1 MSTLM
6 QILNLY
12 ATRDSQTKFEGNRM
26 KNGKVHI
33 FTCTIYSIYGEKLLK
48 LNHAQHY
55 DVLDFAQNGQN
66 GSSYQVKEGSRC
78 FLCQVAKFGLHRAS
92 KF

>member
-26 KNGKVHI
+26 KNGKIHI
-33 FTCTIYSIYGEKLLK
+33 FTIYSIHLAEK
-48 LNHAQHY
+48 N
-55 DVLDFAQNGQN
+55 
-66 GSSYQVKEGSRC
+66 
-78 FLCQVAKFGLHRAS
+78 
-92 KF
+92 

>member
-26 KNGKVHI
+26 KNGKV
-33 FTCTIYSIYGEKLLK
+33 TVLRLVEEEGEEEEEEEEQEEIC
-48 LNHAQHY
+48 QH
-55 DVLDFAQNGQN
+55 
-66 GSSYQVKEGSRC
+66 
-78 FLCQVAKFGLHRAS
+78 
-92 KF
+92 

>member
-26 KNGKVHI
+26 KNGRV
-33 FTCTIYSIYGEKLLK
+33 TVLK
-48 LNHAQHY
+48 LVEEEEEEEERQERR
-55 DVLDFAQNGQN
+55 GQD
-66 GSSYQVKEGSRC
+66 EGKQTSERYRHG
-78 FLCQVAKFGLHRAS
+78 KY
-92 KF
+92 